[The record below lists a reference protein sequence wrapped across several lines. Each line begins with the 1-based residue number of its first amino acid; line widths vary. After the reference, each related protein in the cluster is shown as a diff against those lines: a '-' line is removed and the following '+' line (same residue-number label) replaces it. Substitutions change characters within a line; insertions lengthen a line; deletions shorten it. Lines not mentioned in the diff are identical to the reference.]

1 MHRMAPLITTSLR
14 EYAMDQVRRAER
26 NYFATNVDNREE
38 WLGLQDWTESPD
50 TLQSFH
56 DAEDRLGEA
65 MGIIDKYIDQH
76 DIPEDHPL
84 WQVGMLIDAA
94 LSDLD
99 DARAVITNICR
110 KDMRA

>member
-1 MHRMAPLITTSLR
+1 MAPLITTSLR
-14 EYAMDQVRRAER
+14 EYAMDRAREIER
-26 NYFATNVDNREE
+26 HDWHNPDAARD
-38 WLGLQDWTESPD
+38 WLGLQDWAESPD

-56 DAEDRLGEA
+56 DTEDKLDEA
-65 MGIIDKYIDQH
+65 TGIIDRYVDEH

-99 DARAVITNICR
+99 DARAVITNLRR